1 MYIFGLARALAVLH
15 LWHVCFCVSVWF
27 EILTC
32 KVYTTMVVDGI
43 NFLGGINL
51 VGGINFAR
59 GLVDVFY

>member
-1 MYIFGLARALAVLH
+1 M
-15 LWHVCFCVSVWF
+15 WF

-32 KVYTTMVVDGI
+32 KVYTTMVVEGI

-59 GLVDVFY
+59 GLGDVFIEFFCFNGVSDVV